1 MRMVFA
7 GDVRA
12 VHPAVRSGAQEPD
25 SRRIGRPPTLPLMD
39 TLRRRIVL
47 AAPVAAFAFIDTTSE
62 IDAIL
67 DRVFAA
73 FGAMDADALT
83 SLLAPDVIFEDPTF
97 HVRREGRA
105 AVRAMLLDIGARYAA
120 IVVTPHNRVVAGDRA
135 ATEQTVSV
143 TVRTAGGPDSRV
155 AVRGASFFEFS
166 ASQIRRW
173 TDYYDARPFTEQAG

>member
-1 MRMVFA
+1 MRMVFTGDDARRASGRPRQARKNLIAA
-7 GDVRA
+7 GSTAAYTAADG
-12 VHPAVRSGAQEPD
+12 HPAP
-25 SRRIGRPPTLPLMD
+25 
-39 TLRRRIVL
+39 IVL
-47 AAPVAAFAFIDTTSE
+47 AAPVAAFAVIDTTSE

-120 IVVTPHNRVVAGDRA
+120 IVVTPHNRVVAADRA

-143 TVRTAGGPDSRV
+143 TIRTAGGPDTRV